1 MNRDKCW
8 KPGTHWALGK
18 WFHPCHKG
26 GARDVFSHM
35 HPQLG
40 LCSDTELASSS
51 DASGSVPGN
60 AFKVTLANESINL

>member
-1 MNRDKCW
+1 M
-8 KPGTHWALGK
+8 
-18 WFHPCHKG
+18 
-26 GARDVFSHM
+26 FSHM